1 MTKFNLKKHIAK
13 NQATF
18 FGSLTEGQFSW
29 MTQDTGQQIG
39 SEKENT
45 IPVYMFDN
53 KGRYYYEK
61 NYDGYGDFGGKD
73 YYELL
78 AQMNGYSRGDR
89 MDGIDMAFGKM
100 KTPNGGPVLFP
111 ALVTKPNEFDYRT
124 HDFTKEAETDPNQS
138 WYASEEEEDFID
150 QNDEE
155 VYGSDD
161 EEELDENKENLKESV
176 KILDRQVDLDQ
187 AYFNLDVDGTE
198 MSFSYWDYDYLINGD
213 EATYE
218 EVMEMIEKQLI
229 NRDKYGF
236 PVDPQLTPEQ
246 KEEIAQVVLKDLQTN
261 PGWKSNLKENKE
273 VKLNTKMKKSELKDK
288 IKEMILNEMNLDIDN
303 MEDAPESEV
312 DFLAELEGMLSE
324 ESPMNDP
331 RTKQVIQMLMDMDV
345 DGETM
350 EYILRQVGMEDQM
363 ANQLVNNPAEYAAS
377 LGEAKGDEEVTDD
390 VTADDVTV
398 DDTETIDTETTTEVN
413 PDVKAV
419 QDALTQAQAAAQKL
433 GDGKLTDQ
441 IGNTITFF
449 TRAHV
454 VEKGAVAEAVL
465 MEDTMIPIEPGDSD
479 YDIGYK
485 TFFVYEDR
493 MGGFGIE
500 NIKKAGMIIANKIK
514 SDNKIKNT
522 DEFFRGFMDSWNESS
537 DSTADKE
544 DMYEAKKPV
553 NEAMFPL
560 LKRILK

>member
-1 MTKFNLKKHIAK
+1 MTKFNLKEHIAK

-78 AQMNGYSRGDR
+78 AQMNGYARGDR

-138 WYASEEEEDFID
+138 WYASEEEDFID

-161 EEELDENKENLKESV
+161 NEEELDEV
-176 KILDRQVDLDQ
+176 K
-187 AYFNLDVDGTE
+187 T
-198 MSFSYWDYDYLINGD
+198 
-213 EATYE
+213 T
-218 EVMEMIEKQLI
+218 
-229 NRDKYGF
+229 
-236 PVDPQLTPEQ
+236 
-246 KEEIAQVVLKDLQTN
+246 
-261 PGWKSNLKENKE
+261 
-273 VKLNTKMKKSELKDK
+273 NTKMKKSELKDK

-398 DDTETIDTETTTEVN
+398 DDTETIDTTTTTEVN

-454 VEKGAVAEAVL
+454 VEKGAVAEVEE
-465 MEDTMIPIEPGDSD
+465 MEEETL
-479 YDIGYK
+479 
-485 TFFVYEDR
+485 
-493 MGGFGIE
+493 
-500 NIKKAGMIIANKIK
+500 
-514 SDNKIKNT
+514 
-522 DEFFRGFMDSWNESS
+522 NES
-537 DSTADKE
+537 
-544 DMYEAKKPV
+544 
-553 NEAMFPL
+553 MFPM
-560 LKRILK
+560 LKKILK

>member
-1 MTKFNLKKHIAK
+1 MAKFNLKEHITK
-13 NQATF
+13 NKSTF
-18 FGSLTEGQFSW
+18 FGSLNEGQFSW

-39 SEKENT
+39 SEEENT
-45 IPVYMFDN
+45 IPVYMFDD
-53 KGRYYYEK
+53 KGKFYYEP
-61 NYDGYGDFGGKD
+61 NYDGYGEFGGMD

-78 AQMNGYSRGDR
+78 DKMNGGRGDR
-89 MDGIDMAFGKM
+89 GRGIDLAFGSEKVASR
-100 KTPNGGPVLFP
+100 VLFP
-111 ALVTKPNEFDYRT
+111 ALVTSPSNFNYKT
-124 HDFTKEAETDPNQS
+124 HDFTKEAESDPNQS
-138 WYASEEEEDFID
+138 WYAPEEDDFYD

-155 VYGSDD
+155 VYGYEDD
-161 EEELDENKENLKESV
+161 EEELDESKT
-176 KILDRQVDLDQ
+176 I
-187 AYFNLDVDGTE
+187 
-198 MSFSYWDYDYLINGD
+198 
-213 EATYE
+213 
-218 EVMEMIEKQLI
+218 
-229 NRDKYGF
+229 
-236 PVDPQLTPEQ
+236 
-246 KEEIAQVVLKDLQTN
+246 
-261 PGWKSNLKENKE
+261 
-273 VKLNTKMKKSELKDK
+273 NTKMKKSELKDK
-288 IKEMILNEMNLDIDN
+288 IKEMILNEINLDIDN

-390 VTADDVTV
+390 VTADDVTI
-398 DDTETIDTETTTEVN
+398 DDTETIDTTTTTEVN

-454 VEKGAVAEAVL
+454 VEKGAVAEVEE
-465 MEDTMIPIEPGDSD
+465 MEEETL
-479 YDIGYK
+479 
-485 TFFVYEDR
+485 
-493 MGGFGIE
+493 
-500 NIKKAGMIIANKIK
+500 
-514 SDNKIKNT
+514 
-522 DEFFRGFMDSWNESS
+522 NES
-537 DSTADKE
+537 
-544 DMYEAKKPV
+544 
-553 NEAMFPL
+553 MFPM